1 MAVTNT
7 IPPQAY
13 TRDVLVKAIEW
24 MHSQPQI
31 VREKATS
38 ADLLVSFYMQAC
50 RRAAATNEA
59 PVSQENF
66 KADLKHLA
74 EGLKQFEEPIA
85 PPTQHPGRF
94 PSYGHAV
101 VEPIFTPVPMPI
113 VDQYLHQQQHH
124 HQQQTHV
131 HVHSQPLPPLPPH
144 QPPHQAPPS
153 QTAPRSAGVQWTIDP
168 KSLAIARDMQQRLN
182 LSSESEAIR
191 MLITFGAQKARDL
204 FGP

>member
-24 MHSQPQI
+24 MQLQPQSL
-31 VREKATS
+31 REKATS

-66 KADLKHLA
+66 KNDLKHLA
-74 EGLKQFEEPIA
+74 EGLKQFEEPVA
-85 PPTQHPGRF
+85 PPTQQPGRF
-94 PSYGHAV
+94 PSYGDTVGV
-101 VEPIFTPVPMPI
+101 VEPIFPHVEMGTQRNQFM
-113 VDQYLHQQQHH
+113 HA
-124 HQQQTHV
+124 QQTHV
-131 HVHSQPLPPLPPH
+131 HVHAQPQPLPPQSPR
-144 QPPHQAPPS
+144 PS
-153 QTAPRSAGVQWTIDP
+153 GVQWSVDA
-168 KSLAIARDMQQRLN
+168 KSLAIARDVMQRLN
-182 LSSESEAIR
+182 LSSETEALR

-204 FGP
+204 FGS

>member
-24 MHSQPQI
+24 MQQQPQS

-38 ADLLVSFYMQAC
+38 ADLMVSFYMQAC
-50 RRAAATNEA
+50 RRAAATHEA

-66 KADLKHLA
+66 KQDLKHLA
-74 EGLKQFEEPIA
+74 EGLKQFEDIA
-85 PPTQHPGRF
+85 PPPHHPGRF

-101 VEPIFTPVPMPI
+101 VEPIFTPQPVEQMH
-113 VDQYLHQQQHH
+113 VEMGAQRNQYLHQQHM

-131 HVHSQPLPPLPPH
+131 HVHQPAPPPH
-144 QPPHQAPPS
+144 PQPAPPS
-153 QTAPRSAGVQWTIDP
+153 APKPNGMQWTVDA
-168 KSLAIARDMQQRLN
+168 KSLAIARDVQQRLN